1 MPPACHEGRGRV
13 SLVPFMKGKPH
24 TRRSVAIRHPVWSSY
39 APRIMAGVVDFM
51 REHEPWRLATENDSY
66 GEMEA
71 VRIDR
76 EWRGDGLILFRAT
89 EDELAEFRR
98 RGQAVVLT
106 STEGPD
112 LGFPRVVPDNQ
123 QTGRVA
129 AEHLI
134 ECSVPHFAFLARGE
148 TFYREEQFAPGLRR
162 YARERLGGFRAKL
175 AEYAIEPTVH
185 YLKGRPLW
193 KEQTWRE
200 VETEVMAFLDL
211 LPRPCG
217 LFVVDDSLG
226 AVVLR
231 AADRL
236 GIRVPGELAVIGFGD
251 DPGYCFATFPA
262 LSSIAYPGRELGKQA
277 AALLWQQMSGGNAV
291 PERTE
296 IPVQTVATRE
306 SSDTLAIGDAEI
318 RDLVRF
324 IRRRAPHEALRV
336 AELAERTTLSMTTIK
351 ARFAAVLGHG
361 PKQEIQRVR
370 LCHLKHLLMD
380 PQLSLAGIARR
391 MQFGTAHELSRFFL
405 AETGQRP
412 SDFRGRSKV
421 PVAGKGVSA
430 VIFDMDGTLFDTEPV
445 YFEAYRH
452 AFAAQGG
459 ELTGEVYFSK
469 LMGLANNAIES
480 NLAAMA
486 PAGFDMRKF
495 RKAWKAKW
503 RALLAAGPLEVLPGV
518 KELLERLL
526 EEGIRIGLA
535 SSSDREDIGL
545 SLESAGLVPHFPVIA
560 AGDEVKAGKPAP
572 EVYLLACERLGV
584 EPRACVAIEDSA
596 HGIEAARAAG
606 LRVVAVSKTPVTGP
620 CLRKANTLA
629 DFNEGDWEEIL
640 GRGKGIRVL

>member
-1 MPPACHEGRGRV
+1 MN
-13 SLVPFMKGKPH
+13 GKPPLI
-24 TRRSVAIRHPVWSSY
+24 RRSVAMRHPVWSSY
-39 APRIMAGVVDFM
+39 GPLVMAGVVDFM
-51 REHEPWRLATENDSY
+51 REEDPWRLATENDSY

-71 VRIDR
+71 VKIDR
-76 EWRGDGLILFRAT
+76 EWHGDGLILFRAT

-123 QTGRVA
+123 QIGRVA

-162 YARERLGGFRAKL
+162 YARERLGGFRSKL

-193 KEQTWRE
+193 KDQTWRE

-251 DPGYCFATFPA
+251 DPSYCFATFPA
-262 LSSIAYPGRELGKQA
+262 LSSIAYPGREIGKQA
-277 AALLWQQMSGGNAV
+277 AAMLWQQMNGGAPPPV
-291 PERTE
+291 RTE
-296 IPVQTVATRE
+296 VAVQTVVARE
-306 SSDTLAIGDAEI
+306 SSDTLAIEDEEI

-324 IRRRAPHEALRV
+324 IRRQAPHEALRV

-351 ARFAAVLGHG
+351 ARFATVLGHG

-370 LCHLKHLLMD
+370 LRHLRHLLMD
-380 PQLSLAGIARR
+380 HRLSLAEIARQ

-412 SDFRGRSKV
+412 TDFRGKPETATPGKV
-421 PVAGKGVSA
+421 VSA

-459 ELTGEVYFSK
+459 ELSREVYFSK
-469 LMGLANNAIES
+469 LMGLSNAAIETA
-480 NLAAMA
+480 LGAMA
-486 PAGFDMRKF
+486 QDRFDVRKF
-495 RKAWKAKW
+495 RKGWKAKW
-503 RALLAAGPLEVLPGV
+503 RALLAANPLEVLPGV
-518 KELLERLL
+518 RELLERLM
-526 EEGIRIGLA
+526 EDRIRIGLA
-535 SSSDREDIGL
+535 SSSDREDIEL
-545 SLESAGLVPHFPVIA
+545 SLESAGLASHFPVRA
-560 AGDEVKAGKPAP
+560 AGDEVPEGKPAP
-572 EVYLLACERLGV
+572 DVYLLACQRLGV
-584 EPRACVAIEDSA
+584 DPKDCIAIEDSP
-596 HGIEAARAAG
+596 HGVAAAQAAG
-606 LRVVAVSKTPVTGP
+606 IRVLAITTAAVEGP

-629 DFNEGDWEEIL
+629 ELGEGEWKEIL
-640 GRGKGIRVL
+640 GTTRPIRVP

>member
-1 MPPACHEGRGRV
+1 MN
-13 SLVPFMKGKPH
+13 GKPQI
-24 TRRSVAIRHPVWSSY
+24 RRSVAIRHPVWSSY
-39 APRIMAGVVDFM
+39 GPQIMAGVVDFM
-51 REHEPWRLATENDSY
+51 REQEPWRLATENDSY

-71 VRIDR
+71 VKIDR
-76 EWRGDGLILFRAT
+76 EWHGDGLILFRAT

-123 QTGRVA
+123 QTGRLA

-148 TFYREEQFAPGLRR
+148 TFYREAQFAPGLRR
-162 YARERLGGFRAKL
+162 YARERLGGFRSKL
-175 AEYAIEPTVH
+175 AEYSMEPVVH

-193 KEQTWRE
+193 KDQTWRE

-236 GIRVPGELAVIGFGD
+236 GIQVPGELAVIGFGD

-262 LSSIAYPGRELGKQA
+262 LSSIAYPGREIGRKA
-277 AALLWQQMSGGNAV
+277 AAMLWQQMNGEA
-291 PERTE
+291 PAPARTE
-296 IPVQTVATRE
+296 VPVQTVASRE
-306 SSDTLAIGDAEI
+306 SSDTLAIEDAEI
-318 RDLVRF
+318 RDLVGF

-336 AELAERTTLSMTTIK
+336 AELADLTTLSMTTIK

-370 LCHLKHLLMD
+370 LRHLKHLLED
-380 PQLSLAGIARR
+380 HRLSLAEIARL

-405 AETGQRP
+405 GETGQRP
-412 SDFRGRSKV
+412 TDFRGGPKTGA
-421 PVAGKGVSA
+421 AGKGVGA

-459 ELTGEVYFSK
+459 ELTREEYFSR
-469 LMGLANNAIES
+469 LMGLANGAIETS
-480 NLAAMA
+480 LAAMA
-486 PAGFDMRKF
+486 PDGFDVRKF
-495 RKAWKAKW
+495 RKGWKAKW
-503 RALLAAGPLEVLPGV
+503 RSLLAARPLEVLPGV
-518 KELLERLL
+518 GELLERLM
-526 EEGIRIGLA
+526 EDRVCIGLA
-535 SSSDREDIGL
+535 SSSDREDIEI
-545 SLESAGLVPHFPVIA
+545 SLESAGLSFYFPVRA
-560 AGDEVKAGKPAP
+560 AGDEVKEGKPSP
-572 EVYLLACERLGV
+572 DVYLLACQRLGV
-584 EPRACVAIEDSA
+584 DPVDCVAIEDSPHGVAAA
-596 HGIEAARAAG
+596 HAAG
-606 LRVVAVSKTPVTGP
+606 LKVVAVTKETVPGP
-620 CLRKANTLA
+620 CLRNANTLA
-629 DFNEGDWEEIL
+629 EIGEGDWDEIL
-640 GRGKGIRVL
+640 GKGKRIRVP

>member
-1 MPPACHEGRGRV
+1 MN
-13 SLVPFMKGKPH
+13 GKPQI
-24 TRRSVAIRHPVWSSY
+24 RRSVAIRHPVWSSY
-39 APRIMAGVVDFM
+39 GPQIMAGIVDFM
-51 REHEPWRLATENDSY
+51 REREPWRLATENDSY

-71 VRIDR
+71 VKIDR
-76 EWRGDGLILFRAT
+76 EWRGDGLVLFRAT

-123 QTGRVA
+123 QTGRLA

-134 ECSVPHFAFLARGE
+134 ECAVPHFAFLARGE

-262 LSSIAYPGRELGKQA
+262 LSSIAYPGREIGRQA
-277 AALLWQQMSGGNAV
+277 AAMLWEQMNGGA
-291 PERTE
+291 PAPARTE
-296 IPVQTVATRE
+296 VPVQTVAARE
-306 SSDTLAIGDAEI
+306 SSDTLAIEDAEI

-336 AELAERTTLSMTTIK
+336 AELADRTPLSMTTIK

-370 LCHLKHLLMD
+370 IRHLKHLLLD
-380 PQLSLAGIARR
+380 HRLSLAEIARL

-405 AETGQRP
+405 SETGQRP
-412 SDFRGRSKV
+412 SDFRGRPK
-421 PVAGKGVSA
+421 ATMQGQAVSA

-459 ELTGEVYFSK
+459 ELTSEVYFSK
-469 LMGLANNAIES
+469 LMGLANNAIEAS
-480 NLAAMA
+480 LAAMA
-486 PAGFDMRKF
+486 PDGFDVRKF
-495 RKAWKAKW
+495 RKGWKAKW
-503 RALLAAGPLEVLPGV
+503 RALLAARPLEVLPGV
-518 KELLERLL
+518 RELLERLM
-526 EEGIRIGLA
+526 EDRIRIGLA
-535 SSSDREDIGL
+535 SSSDREDIEL
-545 SLESAGLVPHFPVIA
+545 SLESAGLASHFPVRA
-560 AGDEVKAGKPAP
+560 AGDEVKEGKPSP
-572 EVYLLACERLGV
+572 EVYLLACQRLGV
-584 EPRACVAIEDSA
+584 EPRDCVAIEDSP
-596 HGIEAARAAG
+596 HGAAAARAAG
-606 LRVVAVSKTPVTGP
+606 LKVVVVSKEPVAGP

-629 DFNEGDWEEIL
+629 ELGEGDWEEIL
-640 GRGKGIRVL
+640 GTGQEIRVP